1 MHIGANP
8 ESSMKAYSDLF
19 VRIGVKTKLN
29 LPSEIPSIQPM
40 TSLFEQ
46 SLLLLGDIVALELIG
61 KRKIN
66 MHELWQFH
74 ANLE

>member
-1 MHIGANP
+1 
-8 ESSMKAYSDLF
+8 MKAYSDLF

-66 MHELWQFH
+66 MHELWQFCH
-74 ANLE
+74 D